1 MYYIFIAINNFIL
14 YFILFQNAIYLRHI
28 ITVIT
33 LNQKQCRNETG
44 KHAIISVVQYIA
56 TQRVPAN
63 QGKINRAMR
72 NNKSH
77 FLQLATRNYPYS
89 KASVPY
95 NQSDRR
101 QGNHAK
107 PIRQE
112 GINHG
117 KEARR
122 NICIERGKIHL
133 HRG

>member
-14 YFILFQNAIYLRHI
+14 YCILFQNAIYLRHI

-63 QGKINRAMR
+63 QGGINRAMR

-77 FLQLATRNYPYS
+77 FLQLATGNYPYS

-95 NQSDRR
+95 NQPDRR
-101 QGNHAK
+101 QGNHARNQLDK
-107 PIRQE
+107 R
-112 GINHG
+112 INHG

-122 NICIERGKIHL
+122 KIRIERGNIHL